1 MKALIW
7 IILVAGIA
15 IAIRSCGSDDKPG
28 ASSAPPSAASQSVDN
43 AYRLCAVLDKTRLLS
58 EPCSVSGW
66 KSSVD
71 IKIDTTGVEA
81 LKICD
86 GMVRMVREQGITFA
100 PGWRIRIY
108 SPYTGEN
115 TLAQCSL

>member
-1 MKALIW
+1 MKVFIW
-7 IILVAGIA
+7 FILAVIA
-15 IAIRSCGSDDKPG
+15 VTAIRSCSRDDKPRSS
-28 ASSAPPSAASQSVDN
+28 SSAPSAASQSVDN

-86 GMVRMVREQGITFA
+86 GMVNMIRQQGIIFDS
-100 PGWRIRIY
+100 GWRIRIY